1 MIKMIRTYL
10 VDLAK
15 KNVFIRKI
23 LRKTKYLLETVRY
36 TYYYLFYKVDDKTI
50 FFESFGGAS
59 ASCSP
64 KAIYNY
70 LIENKDYKD
79 YKFIWAFKN
88 PKKDH
93 LIKRNKNLTIVKSKS
108 KDYYKYL
115 SKSKYWIVNSLLDLS
130 VIKKKNQIYVQCW
143 HGTPL
148 KKLRCDITVTGSVL
162 NTKEEVIKRNNL
174 DVAKID
180 YFISPSKYSTE
191 KFTSAFNLKNLN
203 KENIIIEKGYPRN
216 DKLINYTQNDIN
228 DIREKL
234 NIKTKKKI
242 ILYAPT
248 FRDDEHKSGLGYTY
262 KLNIDFDKL
271 KKELGKDYVILF
283 RAHYFIANSFD
294 FNKYKDFVYNVS
306 DYDDINDL
314 YIISD
319 LLITDYSS
327 VFFDYAILKRP
338 ILFYMY
344 DYKNY
349 KTKLRDFYLDLK
361 ELPGPIIEKQEDLV
375 KDIKQIDKVFN
386 KYKEYYQTFNKK
398 FNPYEDGKSSI
409 RVVKEIIKWKK

>member
-1 MIKMIRTYL
+1 MIKKIRTYL

-23 LRKTKYLLETVRY
+23 LRKTKYLLEIVRY

-88 PKKDH
+88 PEKDH
-93 LIKRNKNLTIVKSKS
+93 LIKKNKNLTIVKSKS

-228 DIREKL
+228 DIKEKL
-234 NIKTKKKI
+234 NIKTNKKI

-361 ELPGPIIEKQEDLV
+361 ELPGPIIEKQEDLI
-375 KDIKQIDKVFN
+375 KNIKQIDKVFN
-386 KYKEYYQTFNKK
+386 KYKKYYQTFNKK

-409 RVVKEIIKWKK
+409 RVAKEIIK

>member
-1 MIKMIRTYL
+1 MIKKIRTYL

-79 YKFIWAFKN
+79 YKCIWAFKN
-88 PKKDH
+88 PEKDH
-93 LIKRNKNLTIVKSKS
+93 LIKRNKNLIIVKSKS

-228 DIREKL
+228 DIKEKL
-234 NIKTKKKI
+234 NIKTNKKI

-409 RVVKEIIKWKK
+409 RVVKEIIK

>member
-1 MIKMIRTYL
+1 MIKKIRTYL

-23 LRKTKYLLETVRY
+23 LRKTKYLLEIVRY

-88 PKKDH
+88 PEKDH

-228 DIREKL
+228 DIKEKL
-234 NIKTKKKI
+234 NIKTNKKI

-361 ELPGPIIEKQEDLV
+361 ELPGPIIEKQEDLI
-375 KDIKQIDKVFN
+375 KNIKQIDKVFN

-409 RVVKEIIKWKK
+409 RVAKEIIK

>member
-1 MIKMIRTYL
+1 MIKKIRTYL

-93 LIKRNKNLTIVKSKS
+93 LIKKNKNLTIVKSKS

-228 DIREKL
+228 DIKEKL
-234 NIKTKKKI
+234 NIKTNKKI

-361 ELPGPIIEKQEDLV
+361 ELPGPIIEKQEDLI
-375 KDIKQIDKVFN
+375 KNIKQIDKVFN

-409 RVVKEIIKWKK
+409 RVAKEIIK

>member
-1 MIKMIRTYL
+1 MIKKIRTYL

-36 TYYYLFYKVDDKTI
+36 TYYYLLYKVDDKTI

-228 DIREKL
+228 DIKEKL
-234 NIKTKKKI
+234 NIKTNKKI

-271 KKELGKDYVILF
+271 KKELGKDYVILI

-409 RVVKEIIKWKK
+409 RVVKEIIK

>member
-1 MIKMIRTYL
+1 MIKKIRTYL

-23 LRKTKYLLETVRY
+23 LRKTKYLLEIVRY

-93 LIKRNKNLTIVKSKS
+93 LIKKNKNLTIVKSKS

-228 DIREKL
+228 DIKEKL
-234 NIKTKKKI
+234 HIKTNTKI

-361 ELPGPIIEKQEDLV
+361 ELPGPIIEKQEDLI
-375 KDIKQIDKVFN
+375 KNIKQIDKVFN
-386 KYKEYYQTFNKK
+386 KYKKYYQTFNKK

-409 RVVKEIIKWKK
+409 RVAKEIIK

>member
-1 MIKMIRTYL
+1 MIKKIRTYL

-23 LRKTKYLLETVRY
+23 LRKTKYLLEIVRY

-50 FFESFGGAS
+50 FFESFGGTS

-93 LIKRNKNLTIVKSKS
+93 LIKKNKNLTIVKSKS

-228 DIREKL
+228 DIKEKL
-234 NIKTKKKI
+234 NIKTNKKI

-361 ELPGPIIEKQEDLV
+361 ELPGPIIEKQEDLI
-375 KDIKQIDKVFN
+375 KNIKQIDKVFN

-409 RVVKEIIKWKK
+409 RVAKEIIK

>member
-1 MIKMIRTYL
+1 MIKKIRTYL

-23 LRKTKYLLETVRY
+23 LRKTKYLLEIVRY

-93 LIKRNKNLTIVKSKS
+93 LIKKNKNLTIVKSKS

-228 DIREKL
+228 DIKEKL
-234 NIKTKKKI
+234 NIKTNKKI

-361 ELPGPIIEKQEDLV
+361 ELPGPIIEKQEDLI
-375 KDIKQIDKVFN
+375 KNIKQIDKVFN

-409 RVVKEIIKWKK
+409 RVAKEIIK

>member
-1 MIKMIRTYL
+1 MIKKISTYL

-23 LRKTKYLLETVRY
+23 LRKTKYLLEIVRY

-93 LIKRNKNLTIVKSKS
+93 LIKKNKNLIIVKSKS

-228 DIREKL
+228 DIKEKL
-234 NIKTKKKI
+234 NIKTNKKI

-409 RVVKEIIKWKK
+409 RVVKEIIK

>member
-1 MIKMIRTYL
+1 MIKKIRTYL

-23 LRKTKYLLETVRY
+23 LRKTKYLLEIVRY

-93 LIKRNKNLTIVKSKS
+93 LIKKNKNLTIVKSKS

-228 DIREKL
+228 DIKEKL
-234 NIKTKKKI
+234 NIKTNKKI

-361 ELPGPIIEKQEDLV
+361 ELPGPIIEKQEDLI
-375 KDIKQIDKVFN
+375 KNIKQIDKVFN
-386 KYKEYYQTFNKK
+386 KYKKYYQTFNKK

-409 RVVKEIIKWKK
+409 RVAKEIIK